1 MEGYQA
7 SRGPMYPNQSA
18 QGPNEVVKVLPVHPT
33 LHLTSTVT
41 PHVLDILPWCFLD
54 SRQDIGISL
63 KAALW
68 GRLFNCLNRKLS
80 MQSQLFKLKKNYPW
94 EGSVAHDIGIS
105 SRTRS
110 RQMPWIFITYQGFC
124 QSCSEKYLWFVIL
137 FCKVWIPSIRF
148 YQVAQIQ
155 PCRIGCACVDFSFFL
170 LPV

>member
-1 MEGYQA
+1 MLIVTDSMGLKSEWDYSTVTRRSIQIDIKKECHVTWQGQYVGSWVIRGESEAGRPPGVPMEGYQA

-68 GRLFNCLNRKLS
+68 GRLINCLNRKLS
-80 MQSQLFKLKKNYPW
+80 MQSQLFKLKKTTL
-94 EGSVAHDIGIS
+94 GRG
-105 SRTRS
+105 
-110 RQMPWIFITYQGFC
+110 Q
-124 QSCSEKYLWFVIL
+124 
-137 FCKVWIPSIRF
+137 
-148 YQVAQIQ
+148 
-155 PCRIGCACVDFSFFL
+155 
-170 LPV
+170 